1 MGMGGEEEGGEES
14 RAEGEYRK
22 AKTSVWWDIENCQ
35 VPRACDAHSIAQNIT
50 AALSKLDYGGSVS
63 ISAYGDTNRIP
74 SSIQQALSSTGISLN
89 HVPAGVKDASDKKIL
104 VDMLFWAVDNPAPAN
119 YLLISGDRDFANALH
134 QLRMRRY
141 NILLAQPVTA
151 SHALLAAAKSVWLWT
166 TLVAGGPPLS
176 RNDSPPRITMGS
188 SSSNNNK
195 YNTSTSTST
204 NNRYSSSNNNNNNNN
219 NSSNSTT
226 NVNGNGNGNYQMP
239 VEAPPPPPPVQLPL
253 FRPLNKLSNPAKSG
267 LGNVKSK
274 PVYVPKTSNPPSIIN
289 SELAPEADGVRKAPH
304 QFFGP
309 NHPVASAGCSSSA
322 ATLDPSSRTHSDFAL
337 NQQNHSPYL
346 NAPARSNSTPA
357 NMVTSA
363 PLLPRPQLPSA
374 PAAPPFTAIGQ
385 LSLSERPSYIQH
397 STKHPQQPGRDTKPN
412 PPKYPNSTNRN
423 LPQKGPNMHMSH
435 TQRNTLS
442 RHSSAPA
449 PARSSPSLPA
459 PPVAQHGIAT
469 ISPSSEY
476 EQGLAGLVLLA
487 LDYLRNE
494 MITPTEA
501 NISDCIRFG
510 DPRHRNTDVNKA
522 LECAIKQSMVEI
534 QTMGQ
539 VQLYLLK
546 NQPRVWSCVNPM
558 GGNPNEFPKA
568 TWDKVQNFL
577 ASSNG
582 RSAITASVCSY
593 EAALNLKNLC
603 LQDIPLGQV
612 IRILNMS
619 IACKRWIKHRQS
631 GWQPVVVTLK
641 QDDTDR
647 ADT

>member
-1 MGMGGEEEGGEES
+1 MGGEEGGGGGS

-35 VPRACDAHSIAQNIT
+35 VPKGSDAHSIAQNIT

-104 VDMLFWAVDNPAPAN
+104 VDMLFWAVDNPSPAN

-141 NILLAQPVTA
+141 NILLAQPLKA

-166 TLVAGGPPLS
+166 SLVVGGPPLS
-176 RNDSPPRITMGS
+176 RPHSPPPTPYTNTNNT
-188 SSSNNNK
+188 NNN
-195 YNTSTSTST
+195 YSNANTNDT
-204 NNRYSSSNNNNNNNN
+204 N
-219 NSSNSTT
+219 
-226 NVNGNGNGNYQMP
+226 
-239 VEAPPPPPPVQLPL
+239 
-253 FRPLNKLSNPAKSG
+253 
-267 LGNVKSK
+267 
-274 PVYVPKTSNPPSIIN
+274 PSW
-289 SELAPEADGVRKAPH
+289 S
-304 QFFGP
+304 
-309 NHPVASAGCSSSA
+309 ASAA
-322 ATLDPSSRTHSDFAL
+322 ILDPSSTTNPDFAL
-337 NQQNHSPYL
+337 HQQNHPSYVPL
-346 NAPARSNSTPA
+346 PSNSPA
-357 NMVTSA
+357 YSASTNMYTSA
-363 PLLPRPQLPSA
+363 PLLPRPQPSSS
-374 PAAPPFTAIGQ
+374 PPFTSINN
-385 LSLSERPSYIQH
+385 LSISEIPAHNQH
-397 STKHPQQPGRDTKPN
+397 SIIHPQQPGRVTKPN
-412 PPKYPNSTNRN
+412 PPPKYPNSANRN
-423 LPQKGPNMHMSH
+423 SPQKGPHLH
-435 TQRNTLS
+435 TNHSQRNTLT

-449 PARSSPSLPA
+449 RTSPSL
-459 PPVAQHGIAT
+459 QHGPAT
-469 ISPSSEY
+469 ISPPSEY

-510 DPRHRNTDVNKA
+510 DSRHRNTDVSKA
-522 LECAIKQSMVEI
+522 LECAINQNMVEI

-568 TWDKVQNFL
+568 TWDKVHDFL
-577 ASSNG
+577 VSSNG
-582 RSAITASVCSY
+582 RSAVTSSLCIY
-593 EAALNLKNLC
+593 EAALNLKKLC
-603 LQDIPLGQV
+603 LQSVSLGQV

-619 IACKRWIKHRQS
+619 ITCKRWIKHRHS

-641 QDDTDR
+641 QADPDK